1 MLRLIK
7 WTVIKITIKCII
19 ALNLEDLKGGWQG
32 LLCFHSTVIMCQQQ
46 SAGLWGAVDKCLKF
60 YNFISWN
67 RLNIKSMGKENCVIE
82 IMSEY
87 LRKRERIYFFK
98 VASALKPYVAGSTS
112 KSPTQQLLGF
122 PFAQHGEGGDREV
135 SAYLWVLQRWLRTS
149 GETNREKCCRL
160 QTMAD
165 VMEAEEEKRGKQ
177 GDESSV
183 FQLNIAIQK
192 KLWATAWSITDCRV
206 QTQL

>member
-46 SAGLWGAVDKCLKF
+46 SAGLWGAVDKCPKF

-98 VASALKPYVAGSTS
+98 VVSALKPYVAGSTS

-122 PFAQHGEGGDREV
+122 PFAQRGGGVTGRFLLISEFCKDDSGHQERRTGRNVADCKRWQTLWRQRRKRE
-135 SAYLWVLQRWLRTS
+135 
-149 GETNREKCCRL
+149 
-160 QTMAD
+160 
-165 VMEAEEEKRGKQ
+165 
-177 GDESSV
+177 ESRRMKDLYFS
-183 FQLNIAIQK
+183 
-192 KLWATAWSITDCRV
+192 WT
-206 QTQL
+206 

>member
-1 MLRLIK
+1 MFRLIK
-7 WTVIKITIKCII
+7 WTVIEITIKCII
-19 ALNLEDLKGGWQG
+19 ALNLDDLKGGWQG

-46 SAGLWGAVDKCLKF
+46 SAGLWGAVDKCPKF

-67 RLNIKSMGKENCVIE
+67 RLNIKSIGKENCVIE
-82 IMSEY
+82 IMSDEY
-87 LRKRERIYFFK
+87 LRERERVYFFK

-122 PFAQHGEGGDREV
+122 PFARGEGDREV
-135 SAYLWVLQRWLRTS
+135 SAYLWVLQRWLRTL

-160 QTMAD
+160 QTIAD

-177 GDESSV
+177 KDERSV
-183 FQLNIAIQK
+183 FQLNIAIKK
-192 KLWATAWSITDCRV
+192 KLWASAWSITDCRV